1 MNTDYDI
8 IYLYYISYSEYLGDE
23 RDIIKE
29 LKLKLLELGIESED
43 INDLLKNFYQHY
55 NIDIS
60 PTIIE
65 SVIIS
70 SNSSDNDSDSDFDSD
85 NDFDFDLNNNEIIN
99 QNYNSIP
106 FLENTNTQDRIAQIF
121 NLSLFEQFPNP
132 FLSFNNIIEQENQNN
147 HTHQQ
152 ITDFLNIINNQDFN
166 PIIGSVF
173 KDVIPVINKES
184 IKQLNT
190 YYLEKDLDTNCVICM
205 CNQLS
210 TEKVIELNCNHIFHY
225 DCITSYLLKY
235 NNKCPICRK
244 EAGETEY
251 INM

>member
-1 MNTDYDI
+1 MNTYFDI
-8 IYLYYISYSEYLGDE
+8 IYLYYNSYSEYLNDE
-23 RDIIKE
+23 RDIIRE
-29 LKLKLLELGIESED
+29 LKLKLLELGIESEE
-43 INDLLKNFYQHY
+43 INDLLKNFYQYY

-65 SVIIS
+65 SVIIPNN
-70 SNSSDNDSDSDFDSD
+70 NSDSDSDFDSD
-85 NDFDFDLNNNEIIN
+85 SNIDFDFNLNNNEIIN
-99 QNYNSIP
+99 HNYNSIQ

-132 FLSFNNIIEQENQNN
+132 FLSFNNIIEQNNQNN

-166 PIIGSVF
+166 PIIGSAF

-184 IKQLNT
+184 IEQLNT
-190 YYLEKDLDTNCVICM
+190 YYLEKDLDINCVICM

-210 TEKVIELNCNHIFHY
+210 TEKVIELDCNHIFHC
-225 DCITSYLLKY
+225 DCITKYLEKY

-244 EAGETEY
+244 EAGDTEY